1 VKGIA
6 QYILILL
13 VTTFIVIF
21 SFYLLS
27 QLLSK
32 EEEVSAI
39 SRNFAS
45 VVNKIEYSKTY
56 FIKMMEN
63 EYSSLKGNLRE
74 EEIVNRLQKEYKVE
88 IDNVATEFEVYKINK
103 EKGVLRLE
111 ILQKSVCSNSVF
123 LIEAN
128 STFMLYFR

>member
-13 VTTFIVIF
+13 VTAFIVIF

-32 EEEVSAI
+32 EEEVSTI
-39 SRNFAS
+39 SRSFAS
-45 VVNKIEYSKTY
+45 VINKIEYSKIY
-56 FIKMMEN
+56 FIKMIEN

-74 EEIVNRLQKEYKVE
+74 EEIVNRLQKKYKVE
-88 IDNVATEFEVYKINK
+88 IDNVATEFEVHKINK
-103 EKGVLRLE
+103 ENGILRLE
-111 ILQKSVCSNSVF
+111 ILQKSVYSDSSF

-128 STFMLYFR
+128 STFTLYLR

>member
-13 VTTFIVIF
+13 VTAFVVIF

-45 VVNKIEYSKTY
+45 VVNKIEYSKIY
-56 FIKMMEN
+56 FIKMIEN
-63 EYSSLKGNLRE
+63 EYSSLRGNLRE

-88 IDNVATEFEVYKINK
+88 IDNVATKFEVYKINK
-103 EKGVLRLE
+103 ENGILRLE
-111 ILQKSVCSNSVF
+111 ILQKSVYSDSVF

-128 STFMLYFR
+128 STFMLYLR

>member
-13 VTTFIVIF
+13 VTAFIVIF

-39 SRNFAS
+39 SRSFAS

-56 FIKMMEN
+56 FIKMIEN

-103 EKGVLRLE
+103 ENGILRLE
-111 ILQKSVCSNSVF
+111 ILQKSVYSDSVF
-123 LIEAN
+123 FIEAN
-128 STFMLYFR
+128 STFTLYFR

>member
-13 VTTFIVIF
+13 VTAFIVIF

-32 EEEVSAI
+32 EEEVSTI
-39 SRNFAS
+39 SRSFSS
-45 VVNKIEYSKTY
+45 VISKIEYSKAY

-63 EYSSLKGNLRE
+63 ENSSSKGKFQ
-74 EEIVNRLQKEYKVE
+74 EEIINRLQKKYKVE
-88 IDNVATEFEVYKINK
+88 IGNVATEFEVQKVNK
-103 EKGVLRLE
+103 ENGALKLE
-111 ILQKSVCSNSVF
+111 ILQKSVYSDSVF

-128 STFMLYFR
+128 SIFLLYLR

>member
-13 VTTFIVIF
+13 VTAFIIIF

-32 EEEVSAI
+32 EEEVSTI
-39 SRNFAS
+39 SRSFAS
-45 VVNKIEYSKTY
+45 VVNKIEYSKAY

-63 EYSSLKGNLRE
+63 EYSSLKGNFGE
-74 EEIVNRLQKEYKVE
+74 EEIVNRLQKKYKVE
-88 IDNVATEFEVYKINK
+88 IDNVVTEFEVHKINK
-103 EKGVLRLE
+103 ENGALRLE
-111 ILQKSVCSNSVF
+111 ILQKSVYSNSVF

>member
-13 VTTFIVIF
+13 VTAFIVIF

-32 EEEVSAI
+32 EEEISTI
-39 SRNFAS
+39 SRSFAS
-45 VVNKIEYSKTY
+45 VINKIEYSKTY

-63 EYSSLKGNLRE
+63 EYSSLKENLRE

-103 EKGVLRLE
+103 ENGILRLE
-111 ILQKSVCSNSVF
+111 IIQKSVYLDSVF

-128 STFMLYFR
+128 STFTLYFR

>member
-13 VTTFIVIF
+13 VTAFIVIF

-45 VVNKIEYSKTY
+45 AVNKIEYSKTY

-103 EKGVLRLE
+103 ENGILRLE
-111 ILQKSVCSNSVF
+111 ILQKSVYSDSVF

-128 STFMLYFR
+128 STFMLYLR

>member
-13 VTTFIVIF
+13 VTAFIVIF

-32 EEEVSAI
+32 EEEVSTI
-39 SRNFAS
+39 SRSFAS
-45 VVNKIEYSKTY
+45 VVNKIEYSKAY

-74 EEIVNRLQKEYKVE
+74 EEIVNRLQKKYKVE

-103 EKGVLRLE
+103 ENGILRLE
-111 ILQKSVCSNSVF
+111 ILQKSVYSDSVF
-123 LIEAN
+123 FIEAN
-128 STFMLYFR
+128 STFTLHFR

>member
-103 EKGVLRLE
+103 ENGILILE
-111 ILQKSVCSNSVF
+111 ILQKSVYSDSVF
-123 LIEAN
+123 FIEAN
-128 STFMLYFR
+128 STFTLYFR

>member
-13 VTTFIVIF
+13 VTAFIVIF

-103 EKGVLRLE
+103 ENGILRLE
-111 ILQKSVCSNSVF
+111 ILQKSVYSDSVF
-123 LIEAN
+123 FIEAN
-128 STFMLYFR
+128 STFTLYFR

>member
-13 VTTFIVIF
+13 VTAFIVIF

-39 SRNFAS
+39 SRSFAS
-45 VVNKIEYSKTY
+45 VINKIEYSKIY
-56 FIKMMEN
+56 FIKMIEN

-88 IDNVATEFEVYKINK
+88 IDNVATEFEVHKINK
-103 EKGVLRLE
+103 ENGLRLE
-111 ILQKSVCSNSVF
+111 ILQKSVYSDSVF
-123 LIEAN
+123 LIEVN
-128 STFMLYFR
+128 STFTLYFR